1 MQGVRGEGLRLPG
14 GPAAEQQLRP
24 VLRHRGHRQDRL
36 PQRVDAGQH
45 QRRLVICNAFYD
57 P

>member
-36 PQRVDAGQH
+36 PQRVDAGQD
-45 QRRLVICNAFYD
+45 QRLLVICNAVYD